1 MIIELIVLGF
11 NLALRRWKYLLA
23 PLLVAIPAAYFTAV
37 NAPKTYESNATILL
51 SPAMQPG
58 RLDDRPQTPSV
69 SAEQIRTLELWLKSD
84 RILSELVRKIYGD
97 AVADRES
104 ARNRHI
110 ADLRQA
116 LTLQLNGRTVLEL
129 RMTDNNNVGLGRKLE
144 IVLSRLMESL
154 IEPDRGILTGGRLLM
169 MRAETAERDARLNL
183 EAQIKSGGLPALEN
197 SINILDQI
205 HKIKIQLNEITN
217 YRNGQANSGAQSASQ
232 GPLSENQEFQELN
245 QDLTDLRKQLTED
258 TNRLTQLEQAYQLY
272 YLANIRHTQLKS
284 SNRSYNRSYLA
295 TIGEPEK
302 LVIVGRPSDP
312 VTGRSAGLK
321 FAALIVFAGMALGVG
336 LALLFEYLST
346 KIRTRD
352 EIENLS
358 NLMVVARLPR
368 LPKPA
373 KPI

>member
-11 NLALRRWKYLLA
+11 NLALQRWKYLLA
-23 PLLVAIPAAYFTAV
+23 PLLIAIPAAYFAAA
-37 NAPKTYESNATILL
+37 NAPKTYESSATILL

-58 RLDDRPQTPSV
+58 RLDDRPQASSV

-84 RILSELVRKIYGD
+84 RILSELVRKIHGD
-97 AVADRES
+97 AVADQAK
-104 ARNRHI
+104 ARDKHLK
-110 ADLRQA
+110 DLRKA
-116 LTLQLNGRTVLEL
+116 LTLRLNGRTVLEL
-129 RMTDNNNVGLGRKLE
+129 RMTDSNNVGLGRKLE

-154 IEPDRGILTGGRLLM
+154 IEPDRGILTGARLLM
-169 MRAETAERDARLNL
+169 MRAETEERDARQSL
-183 EAQIKSGGLPALEN
+183 EAQIKSAGSPALDN

-205 HKIKIQLNEITN
+205 HKIKIQLNELTS
-217 YRNGQANSGAQSASQ
+217 YRNSQANSGIQASNQ
-232 GPLSENQEFQELN
+232 GTLSQDQEYQELN
-245 QDLTDLRKQLTED
+245 QDLADLRKQLTED

-295 TIGEPEK
+295 TIGAPEK

-312 VTGRSAGLK
+312 VTGRSAGIKL
-321 FAALIVFAGMALGVG
+321 AALIIFAGLALGIG

-352 EIENLS
+352 EIESLS
-358 NLMVVARLPR
+358 NLLVVARLPR
-368 LPKPA
+368 LPKQA
-373 KPI
+373 KSS